1 MEIISYVGF
10 DSRRNRSPDIRGAI
24 SHFTALFGQ
33 SRKPRTAAD
42 FGFSGA
48 ADGSAAAARPAVPA
62 FRMESV
68 RNAARAAISIVGRN
82 AASILSGC
90 AAAAGVLLAAAGISA
105 AARYI
110 RDYTGPLA
118 FQHEESTESAVLASI
133 MAAFALEE
141 GGTYASDGTLLGEGG
156 EGTAAQSVQPFT
168 QPVSYQT
175 YRVQPG
181 DTIIGIT
188 KKFGL
193 TNISTLIAVNDIDN
207 VRQLAAGQKLKIPSI
222 DGLIYTVQAGN
233 SLAGI
238 SAKFGTTLEDLLD
251 VNELESADLTAGQQL
266 FIPGARLPSEK
277 LRQAMGEL
285 FKCPISAKYRI
296 SSHFGRR
303 ADPFTGAP
311 SSHTGIDLACPQGTP
326 ILASASGQVVFV
338 GYSNVFGNYIIINHG
353 NGYQTLYGHM
363 SKTIAQKN
371 QWVSQGTRIGL
382 VGSTGYSTGPHL
394 HFTVYKNGKLVDP
407 FSVLK

>member
-1 MEIISYVGF
+1 M
-10 DSRRNRSPDIRGAI
+10 D
-24 SHFTALFGQ
+24 
-33 SRKPRTAAD
+33 
-42 FGFSGA
+42 
-48 ADGSAAAARPAVPA
+48 AVQ
-62 FRMESV
+62 
-68 RNAARAAISIVGRN
+68 NAALALISIIGRN
-82 AASILSGC
+82 AAKILSAC
-90 AAAAGVLLAAAGISA
+90 AAAAGILLAAAGISSA
-105 AARYI
+105 AQYV

-118 FQHEESTESAVLASI
+118 FQHDESAESAVLSSI

-141 GGTYASDGTLLGEGG
+141 SGTYTSDGTLLGEGG
-156 EGTAAQSVQPFT
+156 AESAAQPFT

-222 DGLIYTVQAGN
+222 DGLLYTVQDGN
-233 SLAGI
+233 SLSGI
-238 SAKFGTTLEDLLD
+238 SAKFNIALEDLLD

-266 FIPGARLPSEK
+266 FIPGAKLASDK

-285 FKCPISAKYRI
+285 FKCPISAAYRV
-296 SSHFGRR
+296 SSYFGRR

-326 ILASASGQVVFV
+326 ISASASGRVVFV

-371 QWVSQGTRIGL
+371 QW
-382 VGSTGYSTGPHL
+382 
-394 HFTVYKNGKLVDP
+394 
-407 FSVLK
+407 